1 MGLHPVDFLRR
12 PDVSRVEEDDE
23 QQQDVLVAVLGPI
36 ADLALDLFKSLQTLE
51 VCLGEEEKIKVCE
64 GVPLQLA
71 TANPVV
77 QQLLLQFFNLRLAQ
91 QS

>member
-23 QQQDVLVAVLGPI
+23 QQQDVLVAVLGPV
-36 ADLALDLFKSLQTLE
+36 ADLALDLDKSVQALE
-51 VCLGEEEKIKVCE
+51 VCLGMEEKVKIRE

-77 QQLLLQFFNLRLAQ
+77 QQLSLEFFHFFLSQ
-91 QS
+91 